1 MDAGDSLTMPPDAG
15 PSVSSAPR
23 RRRPTWKWW
32 LSALALFA
40 LNYALVAFLLPG
52 PATQRVAIPY
62 TVFKQQV
69 DVGNV
74 AAITATADQI
84 QGRLRQPISYT
95 PPSTG
100 QPVQVTAFSTVQPTF
115 SDPGLEVLLE
125 QQGVVVNAT
134 SLDQTH

>member
-1 MDAGDSLTMPPDAG
+1 MCTSKGPRHHRSRRFHLDMPSSNATPPVASA
-15 PSVSSAPR
+15 PPATRASAPR
-23 RRRPTWKWW
+23 RSRRTWRWW

-40 LNYALVAFLLPG
+40 LNYALVSFFLPG

-69 DVGNV
+69 DASNV

-84 QGRLRQPISYT
+84 QGLLKQAISYT

-100 QPVQVTAFSTVQPTF
+100 QPVQV
-115 SDPGLEVLLE
+115 
-125 QQGVVVNAT
+125 
-134 SLDQTH
+134 